1 MDLPISVVKSRSYTR
16 LANDF
21 LAIRFKKYNIEYC
34 NLKLFVDDK
43 KRVFFNVDG
52 NFTKSLELEETTF
65 TIDNYEI
72 KQTTIEKVNDY
83 RALKICLNDTLKMI
97 KDL

>member
-1 MDLPISVVKSRSYTR
+1 MDLPISIVKSRSYTR

-43 KRVFFNVDG
+43 KRVFFNVDS

-72 KQTTIEKVNDY
+72 KQTTIEKVNNY
-83 RALKICLNDTLKMI
+83 QALKICLNDTLKMI

>member
-21 LAIRFKKYNIEYC
+21 LAIRFKKYNIECC

-43 KRVFFNVDG
+43 KRVFFNIDG